1 MLFIIL
7 LMLAGILAGFFV
19 ISRDKTGK
27 VLKVC
32 GKIQQA
38 ATVVLLFSMGL
49 WLGGNPD
56 FWRDIRTT
64 GISGALFAAVTIAG
78 SVLAVFLLS
87 NLSHGRN
94 KN

>member
-7 LMLAGILAGFFV
+7 FMLAGILAGFFV

-27 VLKVC
+27 TLKIC
-32 GKIQQA
+32 GRIQQA
-38 ATVVLLFSMGL
+38 ATVALLFAMGL

-56 FWRDIRTT
+56 FWRDIKSI
-64 GISGALFAAVTIAG
+64 GLFGALFACVTIAG

-87 NLSHGRN
+87 KLLLKSE